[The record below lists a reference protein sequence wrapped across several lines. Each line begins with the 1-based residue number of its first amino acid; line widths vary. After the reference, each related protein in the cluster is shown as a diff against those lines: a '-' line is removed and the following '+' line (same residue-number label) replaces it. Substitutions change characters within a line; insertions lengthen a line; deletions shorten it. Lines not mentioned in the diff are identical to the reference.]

1 MSETEG
7 PWSRRAFDPELEAD
21 LAAERSI
28 PAGSDEA
35 KARILAAVQTSVAAP
50 PQVAG
55 GAGGAGGAV
64 GGVVSKGLA
73 AVALLAGIAGV
84 GIWSR
89 TSDGGVTPPS
99 VAVAAPVSVA
109 VAAPVSVAVAAPV
122 SVAVAAPVSV
132 AVAAPV
138 SVAVAA
144 PVSVA
149 AVPAPVSVAPRPR
162 HVAPKPVADE
172 PPHPQVVAEPR
183 ASTLGEEQALLESA
197 RRALAGGDVT
207 GALAAINTHANRFA
221 TGGLSEER
229 DVLRIQAFARGG
241 RLDEAR
247 SLASRF
253 RERYP
258 RSLLRAAVDYATGAA
273 E

>member
-89 TSDGGVTPPS
+89 TSDGGVTPP
-99 VAVAAPVSVA
+99 
-109 VAAPVSVAVAAPV
+109 SVAVAAPV

>member
-89 TSDGGVTPPS
+89 TSDGGVTPP
-99 VAVAAPVSVA
+99 
-109 VAAPVSVAVAAPV
+109 